1 MENTQTTQI
10 IDLSATRKQRF
21 LVKVDD
27 TERYLEL
34 NTSDLS
40 TVTRLQE
47 AYPQLQALDEK
58 VHGIATKE
66 YGSEEEQ
73 MQGLGV
79 DLKEVDTEM
88 RKLVDYIF
96 DTNASEMCAP
106 FGSMYDPFDGHMRWE
121 IIVENLVSLYDSKLS
136 NEMGKIK
143 ARTKLHTQK
152 YTGNNNKSKGKGK
165 R

>member
-1 MENTQTTQI
+1 MANETKI

-21 LVKVDD
+21 LVQGVDD

-58 VHGIATKE
+58 VHGIAQKE
-66 YGSEEEQ
+66 YDSEIEQ
-73 MQGLGV
+73 VDGLGK

-96 DTNASEMCAP
+96 DTNVSEICAP
-106 FGSMYDPFDGHMRWE
+106 YGSMYDPFDGKMRWE
-121 IIVENLVSLYDSKLS
+121 IIVENLTSLYDSKLS

-143 ARTKLHTQK
+143 ARAKLHTQK
-152 YTGNNNKSKGKGK
+152 YTGNNTRGKGKGK
-165 R
+165 K